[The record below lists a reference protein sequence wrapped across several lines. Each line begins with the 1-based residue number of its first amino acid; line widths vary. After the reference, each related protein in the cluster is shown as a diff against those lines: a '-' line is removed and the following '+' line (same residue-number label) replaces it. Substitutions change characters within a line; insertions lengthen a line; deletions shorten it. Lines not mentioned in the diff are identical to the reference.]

1 MHTQRKQQRNVKNLS
16 GILFRTLSSNIQR
29 LSIFSKKIKY
39 VLMFNK
45 TGSKYGF

>member
-29 LSIFSKKIKY
+29 LSIFSKKKY